1 MAAAMGATAAAKAAT
16 PVRQRALLSHNLNG
30 QKLGRKG
37 QETRERILE
46 ATREL
51 LAEGPDTVISLSAV
65 ARQTPLG
72 MTSLYNY
79 FADLTELLLCV
90 LDPVLADAET
100 RYIAQMREPWPDDRL
115 YDHCLALVT
124 GFHRFWEKH
133 ARLLHLRDAMAA
145 QGDRRMMQQRVNLSM
160 QIIALLVRQMR
171 HDPDDVHGPAIGMA
185 TALYAGLERVVVLST
200 DAQFA
205 ARIERPFEPRIAYLL
220 EAEAHLFEYGVR
232 QFRGG
237 S

>member
-1 MAAAMGATAAAKAAT
+1 MAPAASAKTVGTA
-16 PVRQRALLSHNLNG
+16 RAQAQLSHNLNG
-30 QKLGRKG
+30 QRLGRKG

-79 FADLTELLLCV
+79 FADLTELLLTV
-90 LDPVLADAET
+90 LEPVVAQAEAG
-100 RYIAQMREPWPDDRL
+100 YIAQMRAPWPDDQL
-115 YDHCLALVT
+115 YRHCLELVT
-124 GFHRFWEKH
+124 GFHRFWEQH

-145 QGDRRMMQQRVNLSM
+145 QGDKRMMQQRVGLSM
-160 QIIALLVRQMR
+160 SIISLITQQM
-171 HDPDDVHGPAIGMA
+171 HQDPDDVHGPAIGMA
-185 TALYAGLERVVVLST
+185 TALYAGLERVVVIST
-200 DAQFA
+200 DVRMPAQ
-205 ARIERPFEPRIAYLL
+205 IDRPFEPRIAYLL
-220 EAEAHLFEYGVR
+220 EAEAHLFEYGIR

-237 S
+237 N